1 MVVVQTVE
9 GSWDTCNLGRNLLS
23 GSVNLYLTVSPG
35 VSIPSIC
42 VTPSDNERY
51 WVLMIVFSS
60 AAFRYSAGFSFESK
74 FVFNF
79 PECTG
84 ELSWLPSQQNYELPT
99 LLDTGE
105 HTGSGPLQCMAN
117 PPMQRA
123 FPPRVGEDGWTQR
136 LIHLG
141 SGCLSARGIVE
152 INVYYVWCSIIC
164 NVNCGEHFKWTWSL
178 VTFWPKWRERWE
190 PTYLMLALTHQPPR
204 APPMHS
210 SSPPQPRRLGA
221 ETNLL
226 GKWLLV
232 SERRWG
238 NKIACFSNTSVH
250 PDISFC
256 LYTELTTCMWPTIQ
270 CCIHTHFHAYACKYW
285 QILWVRPGWWWC
297 FWWRWRWGCHNQKY

>member
-1 MVVVQTVE
+1 MSSSFGYHLHVVSPVPGNGGPSAHRITHIGYSGYTHRHWSNGQFYGCMVVVQTVE

-42 VTPSDNERY
+42 VTLSDNERY

-74 FVFNF
+74 FGFNF

-152 INVYYVWCSIIC
+152 INVYYV
-164 NVNCGEHFKWTWSL
+164 
-178 VTFWPKWRERWE
+178 
-190 PTYLMLALTHQPPR
+190 
-204 APPMHS
+204 
-210 SSPPQPRRLGA
+210 
-221 ETNLL
+221 
-226 GKWLLV
+226 
-232 SERRWG
+232 
-238 NKIACFSNTSVH
+238 
-250 PDISFC
+250 
-256 LYTELTTCMWPTIQ
+256 
-270 CCIHTHFHAYACKYW
+270 
-285 QILWVRPGWWWC
+285 
-297 FWWRWRWGCHNQKY
+297 